1 MFLPCAPNPTTGFF
15 FYVPKSKIIE
25 IEMSAEDAAT
35 LIMSCGV
42 VQPGSDPQKKIAALA
57 EMANAAR
64 VANAADA
71 AAGAGEG
78 GVSSRPVIP
87 EERRSPRLEGWLQIV
102 LMDSDRA
109 SRAPGMTDEFT
120 PPRSAAS
127 PHPARTDTASSAALR
142 RARPSASDCPS

>member
-25 IEMSAEDAAT
+25 VEMSAEDAAT

-64 VANAADA
+64 VANAARA

-78 GVSSRPVIP
+78 GV
-87 EERRSPRLEGWLQIV
+87 RLGGRW
-102 LMDSDRA
+102 RN
-109 SRAPGMTDEFT
+109 
-120 PPRSAAS
+120 AAS
-127 PHPARTDTASSAALR
+127 HACVIAGAHVEAIHPGLTRIRKNWIASLR
-142 RARPSASDCPS
+142 LAMTL